1 MGEHTITRGTRLL
14 YLEHQIVTPLLDAG
28 LGTNLHLLFV
38 LLFPYLTVGFQAKI
52 GIVGIYTKQ
61 K

>member
-1 MGEHTITRGTRLL
+1 MGEHAITRGTRLL
-14 YLEHQIVTPLLDAG
+14 YSEHQIVTPLLDAG
-28 LGTNLHLLFV
+28 LGTSFHLLFA
-38 LLFPYLTVGFQAKI
+38 LLFLYSTLDFQANI